1 MKRLSIKFRVTLWF
15 ALMMLIIEALVLTFI
30 MIING
35 NVVTNDPES
44 RLISVVNHNVNEVEF
59 DRQQFEFND
68 IH

>member
-44 RLISVVNHNVNEVEF
+44 RLISVVNHNVN
-59 DRQQFEFND
+59 
-68 IH
+68 